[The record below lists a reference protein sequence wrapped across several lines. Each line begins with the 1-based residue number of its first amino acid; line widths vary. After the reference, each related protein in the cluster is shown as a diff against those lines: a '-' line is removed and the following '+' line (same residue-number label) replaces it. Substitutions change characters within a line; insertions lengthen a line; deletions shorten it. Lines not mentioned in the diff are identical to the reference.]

1 MCRGHLKYGTGI
13 TKITHIHTLE
23 QFSQKNMY
31 IIRKESNDESVVGV
45 LFVFIQKQ
53 DEYTNSGVIRQLSA
67 LGEIVPV
74 QFI

>member
-1 MCRGHLKYGTGI
+1 MCREHLKHGTGI

-23 QFSQKNMY
+23 PFSQKNMY
-31 IIRKESNDESVVGV
+31 IFLKEPNDKSIFGF

-53 DEYTNSGVIRQLSA
+53 DEYTDSGVIRQLFA
-67 LGEIVPV
+67 FGEIDPV

>member
-1 MCRGHLKYGTGI
+1 MCRGHHKYGTGI

-31 IIRKESNDESVVGV
+31 IIRKESNDESVFGV
-45 LFVFIQKQ
+45 LFFIQKQ

-67 LGEIVPV
+67 LGEIDPV